1 MDALL
6 KWAILNGAT
15 ANEDAPATTQPGL
28 EPKKLDP
35 AVIDAILGRPASEQM
50 TECMDAVEHADTPVE
65 AKEVAL
71 DDLEMLVENIDNACN
86 LGPLNM
92 WPRLIA
98 CYTDAQ
104 QVVRSGALWVSGTA
118 VQHNPKAQQAFS
130 VNQGLQAALN
140 VLQSDLAVGVRTKA
154 LYCVSS
160 FIRGNVQGLTE
171 FIAAR
176 GLSTLMLVLEEDAKS
191 TTDGRTTALRQKSFF
206 LLRSLIEEALD
217 TETPEELRPGMY
229 LPNAV
234 AELGFADTTAAVLGK
249 ILEENDTDSSA
260 VVFEQIVGFLLAL
273 GATDSGKRAINECK
287 PLVDSLAQAKTRF
300 NQDTSELDKLLI

>member
-15 ANEDAPATTQPGL
+15 ANEDAPATTRTGEP
-28 EPKKLDP
+28 PKKLDP

-50 TECMDAVEHADTPVE
+50 TECMDSVEHADTPLE

-98 CYTDAQ
+98 RYTDAEPA
-104 QVVRSGALWVSGTA
+104 VRSGVLWVSGTA

-130 VNQGLQAALN
+130 KAQGLEAALR
-140 VLQSDLAVGVRTKA
+140 VLGSDPVTSVRTKA

-171 FIAAR
+171 FIANS
-176 GLSTLMLVLEEDAKS
+176 GLSTLMLELEEVKGDAGKA
-191 TTDGRTTALRQKSFF
+191 TALRQKSFF

-217 TETPEELRPGMY
+217 AETPEELRPGMY

-234 AELGFADTTAAVLGK
+234 AELGFVDTTAAVLGK
-249 ILEENDTDSSA
+249 MLEENDPEGSTM
-260 VVFEQIVGFLLAL
+260 VFEQIAGFLLAL
-273 GATDSGKRAINECK
+273 GATDNGKKAINECK
-287 PLVDSLAQAKTRF
+287 ALPGAVTQMKTRF
-300 NQDTSELDKLLI
+300 DLDTSELDTILS